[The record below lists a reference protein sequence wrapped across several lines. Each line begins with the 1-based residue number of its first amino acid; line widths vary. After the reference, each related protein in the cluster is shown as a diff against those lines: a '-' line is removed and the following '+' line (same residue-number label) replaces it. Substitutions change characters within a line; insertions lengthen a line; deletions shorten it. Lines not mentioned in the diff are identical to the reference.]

1 MKMID
6 LHTHFLPEI
15 DDGAKNIDMSMEM
28 LNDSFNQG
36 VILCVSTSHCR
47 LHHRDSIDSFIRRRS
62 ESAEEV
68 KLKLS
73 EKQPEIVLG
82 AEVYL
87 DHDISKYPGIERL
100 CIGESRYMLTEFP
113 HMRQDERTS
122 EWIYELTMAGIKPI
136 IAHIDRYP
144 AWDKLIGEM
153 TGADVLW
160 QVNAEAFFSFRGRRL
175 IDKLMRLGIDF
186 IVSSDMHNVST
197 RACNMKKAYEKA
209 RKKYG
214 YKADKFFYSNAAEI
228 IGEMRTLK

>member
-6 LHTHFLPEI
+6 LHTHFLPGI

-28 LNDSFNQG
+28 LRDSFNQG
-36 VILCVSTSHCR
+36 VGLCVATPHCR

-62 ESAEEV
+62 ESAEDV

-73 EKQPEIVLG
+73 GEHPQILLG

-87 DHDISKYPGIERL
+87 DHDISKYPGIEKL
-100 CIGESRYMLTEFP
+100 CIGESRYMLIEFP
-113 HMRQDERTS
+113 HMMQDARTS
-122 EWIYELTMAGIKPI
+122 EWIYELAMIGIKPI

-144 AWDKLIGEM
+144 AWDTLVKEM
-153 TGADVLW
+153 VGIKVCR
-160 QVNAEAFFSFRGRRL
+160 QVNAEAFLSFKGRRF
-175 IDKLMRLGIDF
+175 IDRLMRSDTDF

-197 RACNMKKAYEKA
+197 RSCNMKKAYEKA

-214 YKADKFFYSNAAEI
+214 AEADKLFGGNAAEI
-228 IGEMRTLK
+228 IEEARALK